1 MQRNAEHKKGGF
13 MYIDKE
19 KQPILYAVVE
29 QLMKQSEDKLQEI
42 LVMLWQS

>member
-1 MQRNAEHKKGGF
+1 

>member
-1 MQRNAEHKKGGF
+1 

-29 QLMKQSEDKLQEI
+29 QLMKQSDDKLQEI